1 MRQYL
6 VTVGLLAAALAFY
19 AVGFSAGAVSM
30 AALAVA
36 LESAFWIR
44 VLVRRR
50 STRTY
55 IKTS

>member
-6 VTVGLLAAALAFY
+6 VTVGFLAAALAFY
-19 AVGFSAGAVSM
+19 AVGFSVGAVSM
-30 AALAVA
+30 AVLAVA

-50 STRTY
+50 STNA
-55 IKTS
+55 IEHH